1 MDLDLLKKKSPLPFY
16 HEDDII
22 FGDEKIGEGGNSS
35 VYDGKINGKCCV
47 IKCVEVRSNHY
58 FDLELYEL
66 KVAAHLNN
74 TKQVIKT
81 IGFSYYSEDDINYYL
96 LLMEL
101 LTKHGDLYDYI
112 QNKPTWTTSRMY
124 DNDLIPYPKNDY
136 VYYNS
141 DDNIYWCYGMDLQ
154 EKINIVMSFT
164 TAMNELHQKKILHGD
179 IKTNNLIIYHEN
191 NIPIVKI
198 IDLGMASF
206 KKSKKLINIQ
216 VRYGTKGYRAPEQEK
231 YKLHYK
237 SDVYSWGVTVIE
249 IWNGDIWSRDS
260 NDSFKSNRK
269 DILNKLKVIEK
280 NHPSFGKL
288 LRDSI
293 NMNVYKRP
301 YMNTILK
308 RFNKISF
315 IHGHK

>member
-1 MDLDLLKKKSPLPFY
+1 MDINLLKQKSPLPFY
-16 HEDDII
+16 HEDDVV
-22 FGDEKIGEGGNSS
+22 FGEKIGDGGNSS
-35 VYDGKINGKCCV
+35 VYSGTINDKKCV
-47 IKCVEVRSNHY
+47 IKCVEVSSKHQFN
-58 FDLELYEL
+58 LELYEL
-66 KVAAHLNN
+66 KVAAHLND

-81 IGFSYYSEDDINYYL
+81 YGFSYYSDDDTNYYL

-112 QNKPTWTTSRMY
+112 QNKPTWTCSRMY
-124 DNDLIPYPKNDY
+124 NNMLIPKPLNDY

-141 DDNIYWCYGMDLQ
+141 DDNIYWCYEMDLQ
-154 EKINIVMSFT
+154 DKINIIMSFT
-164 TAMNELHQKKILHGD
+164 KAMHELHQKKVLHGD

-191 NIPIVKI
+191 NEPIVKI

-206 KKSKKLINIQ
+206 KKSNKLIDIE
-216 VRYGTKGYRAPEQEK
+216 VRYGTKGYRAPEQEN

-249 IWNGDIWSRDS
+249 IWNGDIWSLDS
-260 NDSFKSNRK
+260 DDSFKSNRN
-269 DILNKLKVIEK
+269 DVLSKLKIIEK

-293 NMNVYKRP
+293 NMNLHKRP
-301 YMNTILK
+301 YMDTILK
-308 RFNKISF
+308 RLNKLSF
-315 IHGHK
+315 THDHK